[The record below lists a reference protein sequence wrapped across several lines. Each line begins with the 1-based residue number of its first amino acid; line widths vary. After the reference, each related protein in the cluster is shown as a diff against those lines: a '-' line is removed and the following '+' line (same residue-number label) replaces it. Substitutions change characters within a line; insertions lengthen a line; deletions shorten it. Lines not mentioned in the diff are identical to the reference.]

1 MECLKCESGT
11 VLDRLVVDRVTE
23 QPMGALCD
31 SCQRTDI
38 ERVFRGDV
46 WHEDSGCVIC
56 ADRAHYYLPE
66 IELRIEFD
74 DHREDS
80 IEYSVTD
87 TTARLCSDHFEE
99 LLRGEAAGPMTSTGA
114 VTQ

>member
-23 QPMGALCD
+23 RPMGALCD

-38 ERVFRGDV
+38 KRVFRRDV

-56 ADRAHYYLPE
+56 AGRAHYYLPE

-74 DHREDS
+74 DLREDS

-87 TTARLCSDHFEE
+87 KTPRLCSNHFEE
-99 LLRGEAAGPMTSTGA
+99 LLRGEAAGPMITTGA